1 MGEGSQVRAVS
12 RQPGLILFWV
22 RLCAFFWLA
31 ALSAPIPS
39 AGAGEVDHIGTVTL
53 VGTFQAD
60 LGCPH
65 NWDPSCTQSS
75 LEDADGD
82 GVYEF
87 STRQLPRGT
96 YECRVVINERWTE
109 SYGEEGDR
117 DGPNVVFDVT
127 EDRSVVTFTYDSY
140 AHTLSVRKPV
150 ALAESERTPCE
161 SNQQCRDKLGS
172 DWECDSGFCV
182 RTGGDDDDDTTFF
195 CGFSSFL
202 GNNHPAL
209 DTLRRFRDQVLRKY
223 AFGRRLIDLYY
234 RNQHKV
240 FSFVERHP
248 ALKECAVRLV
258 ESSARVLELF
268 LDESGRRSRQRD

>member
-1 MGEGSQVRAVS
+1 MLS
-12 RQPGLILFWV
+12 RRSGLILFWARV
-22 RLCAFFWLA
+22 CALFWLA
-31 ALSAPIPS
+31 GLSAPIPP
-39 AGAGEVDHIGTVTL
+39 AGAGEAGQVQSVTL
-53 VGTFQAD
+53 VGTFQTD

-65 NWDPSCTQSS
+65 DWDPSCTQTA
-75 LEDADGD
+75 LQDAHGD
-82 GVYEF
+82 GVYEL

-96 YECRVVINERWTE
+96 YECRVLINERWTE
-109 SYGEEGDR
+109 SDGEDRDR

-140 AHTLSVRKPV
+140 AHTLSVREPV
-150 ALAESERTPCE
+150 ALAGSETTPCE
-161 SNQQCRDKLGS
+161 SNQECRDKLGS

-182 RTGGDDDDDTTFF
+182 RTGGDDDDTTFF

-209 DTLRRFRDQVLRKY
+209 DTLRRFRDEVLRKS

-268 LDESGRRSRQRD
+268 LDESGRRSRERH